1 MERTPETSVCAICLS
16 DVGLAAARSFPA
28 AADEEAGRSTRPLD
42 VEVGSQA
49 SPPAAAGASVA
60 DTEAETNETKSSLA
74 AGSGEEHRLACGH
87 VFHSACLLMWLARQP
102 HCPVCRDADGC
113 KGLVAA
119 SALCEA
125 VPPER
130 AALVMEEVELSELQ
144 KRRQATL
151 GAMASF
157 FAFVGVLAW
166 SFT

>member
-1 MERTPETSVCAICLS
+1 VCAICLS
-16 DVGLAAARSFPA
+16 DVELGQAAARSFPA
-28 AADEEAGRSTRPLD
+28 TVDEEAGRSTRPLD
-42 VEVGSQA
+42 VEVGSEVA
-49 SPPAAAGASVA
+49 APPAAAGASVA
-60 DTEAETNETKSSLA
+60 DEEAETKSSLA

-144 KRRQATL
+144 KRRQAML

-166 SFT
+166 SFA

>member
-42 VEVGSQA
+42 VEVGSEVA
-49 SPPAAAGASVA
+49 APPAAAGASVA
-60 DTEAETNETKSSLA
+60 DEEAETKSSLA

-130 AALVMEEVELSELQ
+130 AALVVEEVELSELQ
-144 KRRQATL
+144 KRWQGTL
-151 GAMASF
+151 GAMALF
-157 FAFVGVLAW
+157 FALAALVLVW
-166 SFT
+166 CFT

>member
-42 VEVGSQA
+42 VEVGSEVPA
-49 SPPAAAGASVA
+49 PPAAAGASVA
-60 DTEAETNETKSSLA
+60 DEEAETKSSLA

-144 KRRQATL
+144 KRWQGTL
-151 GAMASF
+151 GAMALF
-157 FAFVGVLAW
+157 FAFAALVLVW
-166 SFT
+166 CFT

>member
-1 MERTPETSVCAICLS
+1 MERILETSVCAICLS

-42 VEVGSQA
+42 VEVGSEV
-49 SPPAAAGASVA
+49 AAAGASVA
-60 DTEAETNETKSSLA
+60 DEEAETKSSLA

>member
-42 VEVGSQA
+42 VEVGSEVA
-49 SPPAAAGASVA
+49 PPAAAGASVA
-60 DTEAETNETKSSLA
+60 DEEAETKSSLA

-130 AALVMEEVELSELQ
+130 AALVVEEVELSELQ
-144 KRRQATL
+144 KRWQGTL
-151 GAMASF
+151 GAMALF
-157 FAFVGVLAW
+157 FAFAALVLVW
-166 SFT
+166 CFT